1 MKNTEEWRA
10 ASRFGRDDVRTT
22 CLGGQPED
30 ANDPEGAA
38 GAIELTLPEC
48 FSEKAWALWEYLDD
62 TAFLY
67 EYKGRLV
74 MTDESLELT
83 AHGDGSRRAPLGGP
97 RFVCESWEE
106 LEAALEAAYDDL
118 REEDL
123 L

>member
-1 MKNTEEWRA
+1 MKSTEEWRA
-10 ASRFGRDDVRTT
+10 ASRFARNDVYTT
-22 CLGGQPED
+22 SLGGLPED

-38 GAIELTLPEC
+38 GAVELTLPER

-74 MTDESLELT
+74 MTDESLDLT
-83 AHGDGSRRAPLGGP
+83 VHGDGSRSAPLGGP

-106 LEAALEAAYDDL
+106 LEAAMEVAYDEL